1 MNVLEQIKVK
11 SNPTWVV
18 FHPQAITV
26 SGRELDYLPTLIS
39 ELVDMSIVQ
48 ANPIEHVGRVSVVD
62 VTPHKRQ
69 DPRLVVCSSVD
80 LSDYYLFWRGEAL
93 HAFSD
98 YRNKLQDYDDMIKA
112 LNLSQLTLE
121 EAAYLV
127 IELLRFKN
135 EHLRR

>member
-11 SNPTWVV
+11 RNPAWVV
-18 FHPQAITV
+18 FEPQPITV
-26 SGRELDYLPTLIS
+26 SRGELDYLPTLVS
-39 ELVDMSIVQ
+39 ELVDMAIVQ
-48 ANPIEHVGRVSVVD
+48 ANPIEHVGRVSVID

-69 DPRLVVCSSVD
+69 DPRLVVCSLVD
-80 LSDYYLFWRGEAL
+80 LTDYYFFWRGEAL

-98 YRNKLQDYDDMIKA
+98 YHNKLQHYDDMIKA
-112 LNLSQLTLE
+112 LNLSKLTLE